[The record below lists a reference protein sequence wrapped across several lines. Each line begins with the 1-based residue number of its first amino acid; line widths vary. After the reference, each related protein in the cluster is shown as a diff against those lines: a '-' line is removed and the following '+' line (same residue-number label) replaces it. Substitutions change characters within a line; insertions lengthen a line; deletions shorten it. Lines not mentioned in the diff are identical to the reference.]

1 MEVYLGEGAGSRT
14 VLVEDAVHTVHPL
27 VGQELNL
34 GLGDVECL
42 ACYITQALDHGGD
55 IGQ

>member
-1 MEVYLGEGAGSRT
+1 MGEGAGSRT